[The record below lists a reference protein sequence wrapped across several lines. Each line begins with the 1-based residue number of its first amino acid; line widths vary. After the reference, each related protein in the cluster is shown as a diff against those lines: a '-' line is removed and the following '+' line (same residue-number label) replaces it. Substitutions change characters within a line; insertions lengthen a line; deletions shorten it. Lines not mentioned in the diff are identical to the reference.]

1 MADALIRLLRDRRVC
16 VLTGAGISTESG
28 IPDYRG
34 PMAPPRKRPPLQHR
48 DFLTDPST
56 RARYWARSLL
66 GWPRFR
72 DFAPNAAHDALARWN
87 AVTGVI
93 TQNVDRL
100 HHKAGQSN
108 VLELHGALADVTC
121 LTCTAHMHRDEL
133 QLLLERNNPHALD
146 WKHTLLA
153 DGDAELPDSVVDGF
167 HVPSCL
173 QCGGVLK
180 PDVVFFGDS
189 VPPARLD
196 VAWRHLEEAE
206 ALFVIGTSLTVFSGY
221 RFVLRAKERRLPI
234 AVMNVGP
241 TRADADATVKVE
253 AWAAQE
259 LPRVVAQLSSGSSSS
274 SRS

>member
-1 MADALIRLLRDRRVC
+1 MSQNDAPVNDALLRVLRNRRVC

-34 PMAPPRKRPPLQHR
+34 PMAPPRRRPPLQHR
-48 DFLTDPST
+48 DFLADPTT

-72 DFAPNAAHDALARWN
+72 DFEPNAAHRALAGWK

-100 HHKAGQSN
+100 HHKAGQSD

-121 LTCTAHMHRDEL
+121 LTCRAHLHRDEL
-133 QLLLERNNPHALD
+133 QRVLERDNPHALD
-146 WKHTLLA
+146 WRHTLLA
-153 DGDAELPDSVVDGF
+153 DGDAELPDQVVDGF
-167 HVPSCL
+167 RVPACAR
-173 QCGGVLK
+173 CGGVLK

-196 VAWRHLEEAE
+196 VAWKYLHDAD
-206 ALFVIGTSLTVFSGY
+206 ALLVIGTSLTVFSGY
-221 RFVLRAKERRLPI
+221 RFVLRARERRMPI

-241 TRADADATVKVE
+241 TRADADATVKLE

-259 LPRVVAQLSSGSSSS
+259 LPRVFSALQ
-274 SRS
+274 